1 MSVKLKS
8 SRSQKVH
15 KLAVDRP
22 FDPDIL
28 RRAREIAAKY
38 QVIIQQEGDD
48 YVGRG
53 LELPNAF
60 EDGRTPDQCVKKTRE
75 MFVTVVAAM
84 IEAGEVPPPPA
95 SEGKRTEQVNIRLS
109 AEEKLVLEAS
119 ARRNGHAGLAE
130 YVRSVAIAAGKGN
143 A

>member
-1 MSVKLKS
+1 MSVKLKNS
-8 SRSQKVH
+8 KAHNLSK
-15 KLAVDRP
+15 AVNRP
-22 FDPDIL
+22 FDPDVL
-28 RRAREIAAKY
+28 KRARRIVSRY
-38 QVIIQQEGDD
+38 QVVIQQEGDE

-60 EDGRTPDQCVKKTRE
+60 EDGRTADECVRKTRE

-95 SEGKRTEQVNIRLS
+95 SEGKRTEQVNVRLS

-119 ARRNGHAGLAE
+119 ARRHGHGGLAE
-130 YVRSVAIAAGKGN
+130 YIRSAALAAGKSE

>member
-1 MSVKLKS
+1 MSARLKNS
-8 SRSQKVH
+8 KSKMSKG
-15 KLAVDRP
+15 AIDRP
-22 FDPDIL
+22 FDPEIL
-28 RRAREIAAKY
+28 KRARDIASKY
-38 QVIIQQEGDD
+38 QVVIQQEGGE

-60 EDGRTPDQCVKKTRE
+60 EDGRTPDECVKRTRE

-95 SEGKRTEQVNIRLS
+95 SEGKRTEQVNVRLS

-119 ARRNGHAGLAE
+119 AQRHGHSGLAE
-130 YVRSVAIAAGKGN
+130 YIRSAALAAGK